1 MGKGNFSPFCT
12 ESRPPTYSS
21 ISNNSISDVGVRLN
35 GKQLSRPPTSCSIAN
50 NSITDVGVRLTC
62 KRKPLF
68 PISRTPTT

>member
-21 ISNNSISDVGVRLN
+21 IS
-35 GKQLSRPPTSCSIAN
+35 N